1 MKRLLQ
7 YEKGETII
15 QEGDVGESAYMIEDG
30 CVEVS
35 RSAGDRK
42 VVLASLGKGEIFGE
56 MSMIDDSPRGATIIA
71 TTDTALLELPREE
84 FLEHLQTEPEFA
96 IRVLRTIFERLRDA
110 NIRVQQLEQNEPA
123 VATEQADAGEGDSAA
138 PEAPPADRQV
148 TVTLEGLTPR
158 AKAALPSDPYRVE
171 SFPLLIGR
179 ESRNALVNNNLSIA
193 DTVPWQISRHHV
205 KLVLENGRVAAVD
218 RGSTLGSRVDGQ
230 SLGGRSRRPGPVVFK
245 EPEGVLVL
253 GVAKSPYQY
262 RVSITEA

>member
-1 MKRLLQ
+1 VKRLLQ

-35 RSAGDRK
+35 RAAGDRK
-42 VVLASLGKGEIFGE
+42 VVLATLGKGEIFGE

-96 IRVLRTIFERLRDA
+96 IRVLRNIFERLRDA
-110 NIRVQQLEQNEPA
+110 NIRVQQLEQ
-123 VATEQADAGEGDSAA
+123 GEGAGSTEMAGADEDDSATR
-138 PEAPPADRQV
+138 EAPPADRRL

-158 AKAALPSDPYRVE
+158 AKSALPRSPYRVE
-171 SFPLLIGR
+171 ALPLLIGR
-179 ESRNALVNNNLSIA
+179 DCTDALVNNHLSIV

-205 KLVLENGRVAAVD
+205 KLVIENGQVAAID
-218 RGSTLGSRVDGQ
+218 RGSRLGSRVDGQ
-230 SLGGRSRRPGPVVFK
+230 ALGGRSGRPGPVVFE
-245 EPEGVLVL
+245 EPEGLLVL

-262 RVSITEA
+262 KVSIAEA